1 MEIALEARHLV
12 KQYPGVLAVDDVSFE
27 VRAGTCFGLLGPNGA
42 GKTTTVEIME
52 GVTPATSGEV
62 YYFGSP
68 AGNKFREEA
77 GIQFQNTALQDYLTV
92 RETLQMFQSL
102 YERQA
107 DLEHIIRE
115 CSLEELQDRD
125 NRKLSGGQRQRLF
138 LAVALVNKPRLVFLD
153 EPTTGL
159 DPQAR
164 RNFWDLV
171 NRIRSDGTTIILT
184 THYMDEAQILCDEI
198 AIMDF
203 GKIIIRGSPAELL
216 RQRYQNVIIELPLED
231 VSGDLQSIDHR
242 VLESQ
247 GIIEISTDDVNSSLQ
262 ALATH
267 VTGLN
272 RLKIRQP
279 NLEDL
284 FLDLT
289 GHSLRA

>member
-262 ALATH
+262 ALAMH

-284 FLDLT
+284 FLELT